1 MRIRLLPI
9 LIAAAIVTVPAKLG
23 NVWQAAQE
31 GGPALAQEKD
41 DGATEA
47 PAAEA
52 SDSPEPAQ
60 SPEPAGA
67 QAPTSAAIQDATGTE
82 AAPVASPQMSGDGN
96 LGPADFP
103 ADPFALTNEELELL
117 QSLATRRAELERR
130 EQEIERRLAILTAA
144 ETRIEEK
151 IEKLEALR
159 QSIEQA
165 TAQSEERQDEQI
177 ASLARIYGA
186 MKPKEAAKI
195 FASMDMA
202 ILPIAI
208 TALSRIAGWR
218 SVVARARAATAV
230 ITSVEEVRPASAPPR
245 RLSEL

>member
-1 MRIRLLPI
+1 MRIRFLPI

-31 GGPALAQEKD
+31 GGPALAEEKV

-47 PAAEA
+47 PDAAEA
-52 SDSPEPAQ
+52 SDSPEPAK
-60 SPEPAGA
+60 S
-67 QAPTSAAIQDATGTE
+67 QAPTSAAIQGATGAE
-82 AAPVASPQMSGDGN
+82 ASPVSSPQMSGDGDG
-96 LGPADFP
+96 LGSAEFP

-186 MKPKEAAKI
+186 MKAKEAAKI
-195 FASMDMA
+195 FETMEMA
-202 ILPIAI
+202 ILLDVLSEMRERKSAAI
-208 TALSRIAGWR
+208 LAKMDPT
-218 SVVARARAATAV
+218 RARAVTLQLAQREKLPLAK
-230 ITSVEEVRPASAPPR
+230 E
-245 RLSEL
+245 

>member
-41 DGATEA
+41 DGATET
-47 PAAEA
+47 PDAAEA
-52 SDSPEPAQ
+52 SDSPEPAE
-60 SPEPAGA
+60 SPEPAGS
-67 QAPTSAAIQDATGTE
+67 QAPTSAAIQDATGIE

-159 QSIEQA
+159 QLIEQA

-195 FASMDMA
+195 FATMDMA
-202 ILPIAI
+202 ILLDVLSEMRERKSAAI
-208 TALSRIAGWR
+208 LARMDPT
-218 SVVARARAATAV
+218 RARAVTLQLAQREKLPLAK
-230 ITSVEEVRPASAPPR
+230 E
-245 RLSEL
+245 